1 MSTAVATVRSNAT
14 NLRRML
20 PDWAWAVF
28 FLALALLYPFILDA
42 LMATPDDLLDASINT
57 LGYVIMALGLNIVVG
72 FAGLLDLGYVA
83 FYAIGAFVIGWLGSQ
98 QFPDVNG
105 GKGIHILT
113 PTQSAFGSD
122 IPGVH
127 INFFFVIFIAAV
139 FTAIWGV
146 ILGAPTLRLRGDYL
160 AIVTLAF
167 GEIVPR
173 IFENA
178 TSGIFGIGSTDF
190 SNGRQGITPI
200 DKVNFPWS
208 DTPFKYPLEL
218 RPIYYVGLAMVL
230 LVIFFNRRLRDSRMG
245 RAWIAVREDEVAAA
259 AMGVNLV
266 RTKLWAYALGAAL
279 GGFSGVFLAT
289 YTNTVNV
296 DQFEFG
302 FSVLILS
309 MVIIGGMGNIWGV
322 IVGAIALSMM
332 NRYGLK
338 QLNGVPDKFGLD
350 FDVTSINFG
359 IFGFFLLA
367 MMVLRPE
374 GFIPSGRRKLELH
387 EAEIDESD
395 HIGTESD
402 HQLYDVREDR

>member
-14 NLRRML
+14 SLRRLL
-20 PDWAWAVF
+20 PSWAWMLV
-28 FLALALLYPFILDA
+28 FLALAILYPYILDQ
-42 LMATPDDLLDASINT
+42 LLATPDDLLDASIQT
-57 LGYVIMALGLNIVVG
+57 LAYIIMALGLNIVVG

-83 FYAIGAFVIGWLGSQ
+83 FFAIGAFVMGWLGSQ
-98 QFPDVNG
+98 QFPDVAG

-113 PTQSAFGSD
+113 PAKSAFGSD
-122 IPGVH
+122 VPGIH
-127 INFFFVIFIAAV
+127 INFFLIIFIAAI

-173 IFENA
+173 IFENS
-178 TSGIFGIGSTDF
+178 TSGIFGIGSIDF

-200 DKVNFPWS
+200 DKVNLPFS
-208 DTPFKYPLEL
+208 DTKFKYPLEL
-218 RPIYYVGLAMVL
+218 KPIYFVGLGDGAAGHL
-230 LVIFFNRRLRDSRMG
+230 LQPPPARLADGARLDRGARGRGGRRGHGRQPRAHEAVGLRAG
-245 RAWIAVREDEVAAA
+245 RRAGRVR
-259 AMGVNLV
+259 GRLPGHLQQHGQRRPV
-266 RTKLWAYALGAAL
+266 RVRLLGADPGHGHHRRDGQHL
-279 GGFSGVFLAT
+279 
-289 YTNTVNV
+289 
-296 DQFEFG
+296 
-302 FSVLILS
+302 
-309 MVIIGGMGNIWGV
+309 GV
-322 IVGAIALSMM
+322 ILGAIALSMF

-338 QLNGVPDKFGLD
+338 QLNGVPDKFGLN

-387 EAEIDESD
+387 GEVDESD
-395 HIGTESD
+395 HIGAESD
-402 HQLYDVREDR
+402 HQLYDVREDK